1 MAVVVPKL
9 RAVHILLAACTAS
22 SNDDALLLLGLVKT
36 LFFLCL
42 TLLFT

>member
-1 MAVVVPKL
+1 MGMFRVCV
-9 RAVHILLAACTAS
+9 TS
-22 SNDDALLLLGLVKT
+22 GNGDALLLLGLVKT